1 MLLLQNMI
9 SMRKENYQMFKK
21 GTENFKLPQW
31 DFDEHPDFLDDINP
45 AFNVID
51 QNLHMAKADGA
62 DAIQRLNVLT
72 PVVEGL
78 TEDVTHAKH
87 DITDL
92 QTRITN
98 VEHSDVATE
107 ARIVA
112 LEEHDKDLDRTLVG
126 FDESNTVLS
135 TTNKLTAYNV
145 ANTTGNTY
153 LFDDTEHETN
163 YRVGASVVK
172 RRCRKFTTL
181 AGQVGKVNLL
191 DNLPTD
197 IIPFAIKVLMN
208 SEGSVHEVQ
217 GIKYVSAENALTVE
231 LETEATASIEW
242 YVTFEYYK

>member
-1 MLLLQNMI
+1 
-9 SMRKENYQMFKK
+9 MFKK
-21 GTENFKLPQW
+21 GTENFNLPQW

-51 QNLHMAKADGA
+51 QNLNMAKADGA
-62 DAIQRLNVLT
+62 DAVQRLNVLT
-72 PVVEGL
+72 PIVEGL

-98 VEHSDVATE
+98 VEHSDVDTE

-126 FDESNTVLS
+126 FDESNTVLA
-135 TTNKLTAYNV
+135 TTNRLAEY
-145 ANTTGNTY
+145 NTTATISNTY
-153 LFDDTEHETN
+153 LFDNVEHATV
-163 YRVGASVVK
+163 YKVGTSAVK

-181 AGQVGKVNLL
+181 PGQVGKVDLL
-191 DNLPTD
+191 DNLPTG
-197 IIPFAIKVLMN
+197 IIPFTINVLMN

-217 GIKYVSAENALTVE
+217 GIKYVRAENALTAE
-231 LETEATASIEW
+231 LATEATATIEW